1 MTIVFIY
8 CQATMTYSNGSKY
21 VGQWFNSNKHGQGTF
36 TTNEGVIY
44 AGEWENDNLNGE
56 ATITS
61 PEGNTV
67 KGFFKDGKFI
77 KEIKDL

>member
-8 CQATMTYSNGSKY
+8 CQGTMTYSNGSKY
-21 VGQWFNSNKHGQGTF
+21 VGQWLNSNKHGQGTF

-44 AGEWENDNLNGE
+44 AVKWENDNLNVE

-61 PEGNTV
+61 TEGNTV
-67 KGFFKDGKFI
+67 KGFLKTENLLK
-77 KEIKDL
+77 K